1 MVFQSNAEPMINY
14 IVLSGTIERKNAL
27 SRTSF
32 GGWVLELSV
41 RNMTERRSSDDSEV
55 HESVSILKVEAWND
69 LAREMN
75 DLLEVGSMVLLEGQ
89 LVSRKHEDR
98 TKATHHRMV
107 VKAWRIQPL
116 DTVG

>member
-14 IVLSGTIERKNAL
+14 IVFSGRIERKNAL

-41 RNMTERRSSDDSEV
+41 RNVIERQSGDDSKAN
-55 HESVSILKVEAWND
+55 ESASILKVEAWND

-75 DLLEVGSMVLLEGQ
+75 DLLEVGSMVLLEGR
-89 LVSRKHEDR
+89 LVSRDYEDR